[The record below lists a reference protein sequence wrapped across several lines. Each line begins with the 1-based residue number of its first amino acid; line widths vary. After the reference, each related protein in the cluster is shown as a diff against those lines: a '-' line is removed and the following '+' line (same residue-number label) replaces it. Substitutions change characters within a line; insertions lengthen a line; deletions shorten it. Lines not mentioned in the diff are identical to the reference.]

1 MNYQQYLAELRWN
14 QNIISEGEMKVFFYV
29 RTNIMLSYLYVSGT
43 IFSNEGARYYFLI
56 TISSVMLVLY

>member
-43 IFSNEGARYYFLI
+43 IFSNEGVRYYFLI